1 MVLFIFILGLSIGSF
16 LNVLIDRLPRNESIL
31 GRSYCESC
39 KKSLSWKD
47 LIPVLSFIYLRGR
60 CRYCRTPFSYNY
72 PLVELLTGVLF
83 VFTYLYLNKPISNF
97 QFPPLLQGFAGQA
110 MFNFSP
116 DPIYSLLSTLYYLIV
131 VSSLIVIFFADLKY
145 GIIPD
150 KIVFPAIIVSFA
162 YLFITHPPA
171 GDAGNSLILN
181 HLLSALGDFLFF
193 LFIYLITKGKG
204 MGLGDVKLAFLMG
217 LVLGFPGT
225 VLALYIAFLTGGF
238 IGIILILW
246 KKKKVKIRNSVWP
259 VFSKWVPSR
268 FIFSRSNN
276 TADNTGS
283 TGFTLIEVLIVIGL
297 IGILSAAFLVL
308 VNPKA
313 QLEKARDSQRR
324 SHLRQ
329 IQSALEVYRADC
341 GAYPDSLGTSLTA
354 SCNSSSVTYMQT
366 VPTDPSTGSS
376 YYYCTTAGL
385 CASSTSLY
393 SLYACIENVSD
404 TGDSLD
410 GPPLSLGCPSGT
422 SKYIKYSN
430 P

>member
-1 MVLFIFILGLSIGSF
+1 M
-16 LNVLIDRLPRNESIL
+16 E
-31 GRSYCESC
+31 E
-39 KKSLSWKD
+39 
-47 LIPVLSFIYLRGR
+47 
-60 CRYCRTPFSYNY
+60 
-72 PLVELLTGVLF
+72 
-83 VFTYLYLNKPISNF
+83 
-97 QFPPLLQGFAGQA
+97 
-110 MFNFSP
+110 
-116 DPIYSLLSTLYYLIV
+116 
-131 VSSLIVIFFADLKY
+131 
-145 GIIPD
+145 
-150 KIVFPAIIVSFA
+150 
-162 YLFITHPPA
+162 
-171 GDAGNSLILN
+171 
-181 HLLSALGDFLFF
+181 
-193 LFIYLITKGKG
+193 
-204 MGLGDVKLAFLMG
+204 
-217 LVLGFPGT
+217 
-225 VLALYIAFLTGGF
+225 
-238 IGIILILW
+238 
-246 KKKKVKIRNSVWP
+246 KKVKIRNSVWP
-259 VFSKWVPSR
+259 VFSKWVPSK

-393 SLYACIENVSD
+393 SLYACIENASD